1 MKLLTTTWLVPLA
14 LVAGFAHAQDA
25 AQAPAAP
32 AAPEAAAQAPA
43 TPVTE
48 DTVIATVNGV
58 DITAGHLALMRAQL
72 PQQYQQLPD
81 AALYQALIE
90 QAISQELLAQTVDEM
105 G

>member
-1 MKLLTTTWLVPLA
+1 MKLLTTTWLVPLT

-32 AAPEAAAQAPA
+32 AAPEAAAEAPA

-72 PQQYQQLPD
+72 PQ
-81 AALYQALIE
+81 
-90 QAISQELLAQTVDEM
+90 
-105 G
+105 